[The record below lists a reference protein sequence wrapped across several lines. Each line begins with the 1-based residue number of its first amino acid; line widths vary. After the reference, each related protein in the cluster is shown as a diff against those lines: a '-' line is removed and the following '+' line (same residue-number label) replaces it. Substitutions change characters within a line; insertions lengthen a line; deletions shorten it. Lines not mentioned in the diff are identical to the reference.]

1 MIDILPQK
9 TGTETK
15 MSQHE
20 KEIVLEHLKNSY
32 YAETDDDYSA
42 EFFKSAVAVIL
53 SSRKTCEYILD
64 RLSRGKTRGDV
75 FALSLFCIDRMTPY
89 NPSRKIFTEKSRY
102 VAVLFVLQVSAFCVT
117 LVL

>member
-1 MIDILPQK
+1 
-9 TGTETK
+9 

-64 RLSRGKTRGDV
+64 RLSRGKTRVDV
-75 FALSLFCIDRMTPY
+75 LLYRCFALT
-89 NPSRKIFTEKSRY
+89 
-102 VAVLFVLQVSAFCVT
+102 A
-117 LVL
+117 

>member
-1 MIDILPQK
+1 MIDIVPQK

-42 EFFKSAVAVIL
+42 EFFKNAVAVIL

-75 FALSLFCIDRMTPY
+75 LLYRCFALT
-89 NPSRKIFTEKSRY
+89 
-102 VAVLFVLQVSAFCVT
+102 A
-117 LVL
+117 

>member
-20 KEIVLEHLKNSY
+20 KEIVLGHLKNSY

-42 EFFKSAVAVIL
+42 EFFKSSTPTIIIKNETISEETYSIL
-53 SSRKTCEYILD
+53 
-64 RLSRGKTRGDV
+64 
-75 FALSLFCIDRMTPY
+75 P
-89 NPSRKIFTEKSRY
+89 
-102 VAVLFVLQVSAFCVT
+102 
-117 LVL
+117 